1 MDIKMMSNAELKI
14 HMKELEFEYDALKNK
29 IRNDLGRM
37 AILDKKYA
45 QIVEVLHNRTK
56 GII

>member
-1 MDIKMMSNAELKI
+1 M
-14 HMKELEFEYDALKNK
+14 
-29 IRNDLGRM
+29 RNDLERM

>member
-1 MDIKMMSNAELKI
+1 MMSNAELKI

-29 IRNDLGRM
+29 IRNDLERM